1 MMLDQ
6 HYTSKTRGRDLRV
19 LNRKLSIIAVGG
31 LMGSATSIKGKI
43 PGAAKWKAQGNF
55 LFNGKVTKLLFGHW
69 AMAQEEAQRCV
80 KGWTKRERIILA
92 WLYEHN
98 HLYREVGKALRRF
111 SAPPDVSNECK
122 DSVHII
128 AKDRGVIALHN
139 RVVPDEELGDVDNFF
154 LECANAARVRQGNL
168 DYTAA
173 FPLKVRFTFPLLF
186 PLGNFPTIDETEVD
200 MGFFGRFNETQF
212 LYHPDF
218 QRMRS
223 PKFGF
228 VFQELLITTR
238 LWLMNPAINRHKET
252 AMYSGNQLLSEED
265 FPSGT
270 LAVRKAR
277 GDAFSI
283 HRREGNG
290 HFFFTATAHLDKLAT
305 ILAGDRDI
313 LESWLAHK
321 NNNVTDADIEHA
333 QNIVHQ
339 SCEAL
344 EGKGSLDDVL
354 YRDPVAIDAA
364 FRMKPTGPPPSS
376 LCWIR
381 SAESRFSTVPSNFN
395 VEASSIF
402 TGFCASCG
410 SAAPWSIYPRSCE
423 ISLAWPSTAPAS
435 LI

>member
-1 MMLDQ
+1 
-6 HYTSKTRGRDLRV
+6 
-19 LNRKLSIIAVGG
+19 
-31 LMGSATSIKGKI
+31 
-43 PGAAKWKAQGNF
+43 
-55 LFNGKVTKLLFGHW
+55 
-69 AMAQEEAQRCV
+69 MAQEEAQRCV

-92 WLYEHN
+92 RLYEHN

-128 AKDRGVIALHN
+128 ATDRGVIALHN

-186 PLGNFPTIDETEVD
+186 PLGNFPTIDATEVD
-200 MGFFGRFNETQF
+200 MDFFGRFNETQF

-238 LWLMNPAINRHKET
+238 LWLMNPAINRHKEK

-270 LAVRKAR
+270 LAVRRAR

-313 LESWLAHK
+313 LESWLAPK

-354 YRDPVAIDAA
+354 YRDPVAINAA
-364 FRMKPTGPPPSS
+364 FRMKLTSIFTVLDSIRRIAFLYGSFEFQCRGLIHFHGILRFLWERGS
-376 LCWIR
+376 LEHLSEELR
-381 SAESRFSTVPSNFN
+381 NLSRVALDSAGIIDIEFSASRFSTDPDEQKLISRMQQHNF
-395 VEASSIF
+395 E
-402 TGFCASCG
+402 TGGCERKVGYGIRICRRGFP
-410 SAAPWSIYPRSCE
+410 AP
-423 ISLAWPSTAPAS
+423 TAERTHYEP
-435 LI
+435 LPGKEG